1 MHRLI
6 LFLTIAAMP
15 LLSHAIE
22 EPEYEVIKTVDKVE
36 FRKYSP
42 YVVAEVVV
50 DATAEDAGNRA
61 FPILAGYIF
70 GKNKGNRKFAM
81 TAPVTQ
87 TSEPT
92 RIEMTVPA
100 TQPSVMGTVR
110 VQFVLPKEVTMATAP
125 EPIDPR
131 IQLRLVA
138 AGNWAVLRYSG
149 SWSQANYQE
158 HLSELKTLLEAQGV
172 TTQGEPVLARYN
184 APFTRCS
191 YAETRS
197 RWRCNDEIAPPAA

>member
-1 MHRLI
+1 MHRLM
-6 LFLTIAAMP
+6 LFFIIAAMP

-70 GKNKGNRKFAM
+70 GKNKGSRKFAM

-131 IQLRLVA
+131 IQLRLVS

-184 APFTRCS
+184 APFTPWFMR
-191 YAETRS
+191 R
-197 RWRCNDEIAPPAA
+197 NEIWLALQ